1 MEECNEDSPV
11 RITKK
16 MSGLSGLAKKFS
28 HMVDSD
34 SDSEDEK
41 VGFKSV
47 LAASQEK
54 GISR

>member
-34 SDSEDEK
+34 SDSDEEIA
-41 VGFKSV
+41 FKSV

-54 GISR
+54 GITR